1 VNAVVT
7 LASAVLMV
15 IVAMGTYSLQ
25 WRLERSDYI
34 RHFED

>member
-1 VNAVVT
+1 MNAVVT

-15 IVAMGTYSLQ
+15 IIAMGTYSLQ
-25 WRLERSDYI
+25 WRLERNDYI

>member
-15 IVAMGTYSLQ
+15 IIAMGTYNLQ
-25 WRLERSDYI
+25 WRLERNDYI